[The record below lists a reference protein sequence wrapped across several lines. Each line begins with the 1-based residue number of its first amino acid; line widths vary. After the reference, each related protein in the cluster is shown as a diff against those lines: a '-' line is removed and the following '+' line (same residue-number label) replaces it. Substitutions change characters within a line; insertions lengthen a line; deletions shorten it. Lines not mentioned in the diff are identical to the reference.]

1 MLELSHGDGQ
11 VLCAIAFSPKD
22 SISNLSNSCVRKC
35 EDNTKRCRHDLN
47 CSGKLQPTQS
57 GAGVVE
63 CGVDGVW
70 LQRRLVPLDRKICRK
85 RWRVVVA
92 QVGVDALGDV
102 RDEVPA
108 TLQPDFVAPGVWIAL
123 GRDAGYYQLFRV
135 ASGHN
140 DPTFIERN

>member
-1 MLELSHGDGQ
+1 MS
-11 VLCAIAFSPKD
+11 
-22 SISNLSNSCVRKC
+22 
-35 EDNTKRCRHDLN
+35 
-47 CSGKLQPTQS
+47 
-57 GAGVVE
+57 AGVE
-63 CGVDGVW
+63 QRRVDGV
-70 LQRRLVPLDRKICRK
+70 LLRCRLVPRDRIICRK

-123 GRDAGYYQLFRV
+123 GRDTGDYQLFRV

-140 DPTFIERN
+140 DPTFIEIN